1 MPRKGV
7 INNPNHMANLTPI
20 KKSQILNPNGR
31 PKIPKLRDVLE
42 SALGGDE
49 EKIKATLDKIISV
62 IADQA
67 KRGDLKAAEML
78 MNRVYGGHSQHIKV
92 EDESKALR
100 PIVVSDQA
108 QADRIEKMR
117 ASVSGVQ

>member
-1 MPRKGV
+1 MPGKNYSG
-7 INNPNHMANLTPI
+7 LKPI
-20 KKSQILNPNGR
+20 KPGEIRNPNGR
-31 PKIPKLRDVLE
+31 PKIPKLKDVLE
-42 SALGGDE
+42 SALGGDP

-100 PIVVSDQA
+100 PIIVSDQA

-117 ASVSGVQ
+117 ASVSGIQ

>member
-1 MPRKGV
+1 MPGKNYSGLK
-7 INNPNHMANLTPI
+7 PMKPGQT
-20 KKSQILNPNGR
+20 LNPNGR

-100 PIVVSDQA
+100 PIIVSDQA

>member
-1 MPRKGV
+1 
-7 INNPNHMANLTPI
+7 
-20 KKSQILNPNGR
+20 
-31 PKIPKLRDVLE
+31 
-42 SALGGDE
+42 
-49 EKIKATLDKIISV
+49 V

-78 MNRVYGGHSQHIKV
+78 MNRVYGGHSQHVKI
-92 EDESKALR
+92 EDESTTLR

>member
-20 KKSQILNPNGR
+20 KPGQTLNPNGR
-31 PKIPKLRDVLE
+31 PKIPKLKDVLE
-42 SALGGDE
+42 SALGGDP

-92 EDESKALR
+92 EDETKNPR
-100 PIVVSDQA
+100 PIIVRTS
-108 QADRIEKMR
+108 ADVENLAKLEEL
-117 ASVSGVQ
+117 

>member
-1 MPRKGV
+1 MPRGRIENLMPPMKKGE
-7 INNPNHMANLTPI
+7 TR
-20 KKSQILNPNGR
+20 NPNGR

-42 SALGGDE
+42 SALGGDA
-49 EKIKATLDKIISV
+49 EKIKATLDKIVNV
-62 IADQA
+62 IAEQA

-117 ASVSGVQ
+117 QSVSGIQ